1 MPRQPLADKR
11 EVGIHAPDVDHA
23 KGSLIPV
30 GAGNL
35 KGDILPED
43 EVRKAGLGVA
53 GELLPTF
60 RGVDTLEPHFDLPIS
75 FDQKRQAV
83 SVTHPDNP
91 SRDRLAHGRVNKG
104 HDPDEKGQPD
114 TDGVDWSA
122 KHEENIRC
130 SPLRFQR
137 FRATCRVPGL
147 RPESGMLV
155 KIVSGGQTGAD
166 IAALDVALRHDFP
179 HGGWCPKGRKSLDG
193 PIPSRYLLT
202 ETPSSSYLQRTEWNV
217 RDSDGT
223 AVFTLEPEATGGSL
237 KTIQFARKHIRPVL
251 HLSGLGIGYSDPALL
266 LQKFVDEHKI
276 ETLNVAGS
284 RESKEPGIHAWV
296 MEVLENAFFWS
307 ENHPGM
313 LGGPGEG

>member
-1 MPRQPLADKR
+1 
-11 EVGIHAPDVDHA
+11 
-23 KGSLIPV
+23 
-30 GAGNL
+30 
-35 KGDILPED
+35 
-43 EVRKAGLGVA
+43 
-53 GELLPTF
+53 
-60 RGVDTLEPHFDLPIS
+60 
-75 FDQKRQAV
+75 
-83 SVTHPDNP
+83 
-91 SRDRLAHGRVNKG
+91 
-104 HDPDEKGQPD
+104 
-114 TDGVDWSA
+114 
-122 KHEENIRC
+122 
-130 SPLRFQR
+130 
-137 FRATCRVPGL
+137 
-147 RPESGMLV
+147 MLV

-223 AVFTLEPEATGGSL
+223 AVFTLAPEATGGSF
-237 KTIQFARKHIRPVL
+237 KTIQFARKHRRPAL
-251 HLSGLGIGYSDPALL
+251 HLSRLGIGYSDPALL

-276 ETLNVAGS
+276 EKLNVAGS